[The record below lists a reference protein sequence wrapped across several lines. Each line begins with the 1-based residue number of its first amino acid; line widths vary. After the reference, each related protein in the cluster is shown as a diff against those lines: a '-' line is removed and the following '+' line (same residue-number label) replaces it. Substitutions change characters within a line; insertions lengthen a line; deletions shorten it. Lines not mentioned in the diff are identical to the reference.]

1 MVNVPRRVVI
11 TGASG
16 NVGTALLRLLAAQ
29 QPAPAVTTIA
39 RRTPP
44 ATAPYD
50 GAQWHPLDLAR
61 DDAHTKLV
69 PLLQGADAVVH
80 LAIAFQPARD
90 RDYLRRTAVAG
101 THAVAR
107 AARDAHVDHLVHL
120 SSAAVYSPGAYGDQV
135 DEQWPRRGMRRSIY
149 SVDKV
154 AEEDVLDGIDAAS
167 ATDDQAPLIVTR
179 LRPGLI
185 AQHDEATAL
194 LRYTAP
200 AFVPRSVTRRI
211 PGLPVLPLDRT
222 LTLPVVH
229 TDDVADAVMQ
239 ALLHRAPGAFN
250 IAAEDPL
257 TATMI
262 GVAFDAHVVHV
273 PARASSVVADVA
285 WSLHLSPV
293 HRGWI
298 DLAYA
303 TPLVDCTRAHTTLS
317 WHPRHDAEAVIDE
330 LVTGIRSRSRSTSAV
345 LGERSPI
352 DRVRKLLT
360 AGPLT
365 RRKLP

>member
-1 MVNVPRRVVI
+1 LVSAPRKVVI

-16 NVGTALLRLLAAQ
+16 NVGTALLRLFAAQ
-29 QPAPAVTTIA
+29 QPATAVTAIA

-44 ATAPYD
+44 STAPYD
-50 GAQWHPLDLAR
+50 GAQWHKLDLAR
-61 DDAHTKLV
+61 DDAHTKLL

-107 AARDAHVDHLVHL
+107 AARDAHVNHLVHL
-120 SSAAVYSPGAYGDQV
+120 SSAAVYSPGAYGDHV
-135 DEQWPRRGMRRSIY
+135 SEQWPRRGMPRSIY

-167 ATDDQAPLIVTR
+167 AADSQAPLTITR

-185 AQHDEATAL
+185 GQHDEATAL
-194 LRYTAP
+194 LRYAAP
-200 AFVPRSVTRRI
+200 AFVPRSLTRRI

-229 TDDVADAVMQ
+229 TDDVADAVMK
-239 ALLHRAPGAFN
+239 ALIHRAAGAFN

-257 TATMI
+257 TAALI
-262 GVAFDAHVVHV
+262 GDAFDAHVVHV
-273 PARASSVVADVA
+273 PARASSVVADLA
-285 WSLHLSPV
+285 WSLYLSPV

-303 TPLVDCTRAHTTLS
+303 TPLVDCTRAHTTLG
-317 WHPRHDAEAVIDE
+317 WYPRHNTESVIRE
-330 LVTGIRSRSRSTSAV
+330 LAAGIRDRSSSTSAV
-345 LGERSPI
+345 LGERSPV
-352 DRVRKLLT
+352 DRLRKLLT
-360 AGPLT
+360 SGPVT